1 MGHRLAVRLVDLFPD
16 GVLQEITRRFDDP
29 DDAVRRGTAIVL
41 QAMPARPPATL
52 AIRVLGPLAVHHDGL
67 PTDAPEMHRTRVRE
81 LLCLLVVEGTVSR
94 DRTID
99 LLWPDLDPTKGRAN
113 LRVTLGHLQRLLEP
127 GRSQGGATYF
137 VRGDVQQLQLADVP
151 GLEVDAW
158 AVDAALAGAEA
169 DRRHGDAAGRID
181 HLRIAVAHWRGR
193 PLADLDRV
201 S

>member
-1 MGHRLAVRLVDLFPD
+1 
-16 GVLQEITRRFDDP
+16 
-29 DDAVRRGTAIVL
+29 
-41 QAMPARPPATL
+41 MPARPPATV

-94 DRTID
+94 DRAID

-137 VRGDVQQLQLADVP
+137 VRGDVQQLQLAEVP

-158 AVDAALAGAEA
+158 AVEAALAGAEA
-169 DRRHGDAAGRID
+169 DRRRGDAAGRIE

-201 S
+201 SELDHVARAFEARLVEAAADPG